1 MTSEDKKIKKYLQK
15 YIDLTEIEVQ
25 QFLEFTETKSI
36 EKGESVLGYEKKC
49 NYQYFILEGLLVSY
63 IINENG
69 ENKVIQISTEN
80 TWTGDLNSYTSDQ
93 LSNRIIIALEKT
105 KLILLKRQNWETLL
119 NLNYKFEKLFRII
132 FQNAYIQQ
140 TRRVESAM
148 KYDSKTRLKNF
159 LSENP
164 TILSRIQ
171 KKIIASYLDMTPETL
186 SRLLK
191 KHFA

>member
-1 MTSEDKKIKKYLQK
+1 
-15 YIDLTEIEVQ
+15 
-25 QFLEFTETKSI
+25 
-36 EKGESVLGYEKKC
+36 
-49 NYQYFILEGLLVSY
+49 
-63 IINENG
+63 
-69 ENKVIQISTEN
+69 
-80 TWTGDLNSYTSDQ
+80 TGDLNSYTSDQ
-93 LSNRIIIALEKT
+93 LSNRIIIASEKT

-140 TRRVESAM
+140 TKRVESAM

-164 TILSRIQ
+164 TILSRVQ